1 MANKNKFT
9 AQQIIDAIKGTGGII
24 AVAARR
30 LGCDWRTVD
39 RYIKN
44 YATVRQAYDQECETV
59 LDLAE
64 SIMLKNLQL
73 ARKQQDDNNV
83 TVDTGDAKWVLSM
96 KGRRRGYAPTQRQE
110 WEGKDGGPL
119 VIKVVYDE
127 PTDPDRKA

>member
-1 MANKNKFT
+1 MGRRERFT
-9 AQQIIDAIKGTGGII
+9 AQQVIDAIKDTGGIK
-24 AVAARR
+24 AEAARR

-44 YATVRQAYDQECETV
+44 YATVRQAYEQECETV

-73 ARKQQDDNNV
+73 ARKQQDEQN
-83 TVDTGDAKWVLSM
+83 TIVDTGDAKWVLSM
-96 KGRRRGYAPTQRQE
+96 KGRKRGYAPTQRQE

-119 VIKVVYDE
+119 VIKVVYE
-127 PTDPDRKA
+127 PDPDRPA